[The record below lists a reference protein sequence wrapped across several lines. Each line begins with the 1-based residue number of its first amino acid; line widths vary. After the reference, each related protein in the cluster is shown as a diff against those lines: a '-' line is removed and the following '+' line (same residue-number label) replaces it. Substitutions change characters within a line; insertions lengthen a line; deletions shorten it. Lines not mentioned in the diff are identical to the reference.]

1 MKIFDL
7 ILLSGSEQ
15 AKMLVMVLFSIAL
28 FVLVPLLFGKKPNEE
43 TSSKLEEDKKDK
55 KDKKI
60 KNNTSVK
67 IRTDGYYISKYVAPA
82 EFNEIISIHF
92 FIIFTKNGFVG
103 LLEIEDYDEWKMNN
117 TDEDIKELILESS
130 EITEIKNPQILA
142 RYKLKD
148 RQITMKFYDPNDYS
162 NSDLENILNYVKW
175 YGSIINNGLVLSF
188 DKAYYNDALQDYVIE
203 NQLKNLKFQFKQL
216 N

>member
-1 MKIFDL
+1 MKIFDF

-43 TSSKLEEDKKDK
+43 ISSKLEEDKKT
-55 KDKKI
+55 
-60 KNNTSVK
+60 KNNTNGK
-67 IRTDGYYISKYVAPA
+67 IRTDGYYISKYEALT

-103 LLEIEDYDEWKMNN
+103 LLEIEDYDEWRMNN
-117 TDEDIKELILESS
+117 SDEDIKELILESS
-130 EITEIKNPQILA
+130 KISEIKNPQILA
-142 RYKLKD
+142 KYKQKEEK
-148 RQITMKFYDPNDYS
+148 IKMKFYDPDDFS
-162 NSDLENILNYVKW
+162 NSDPENLLNYDKW
-175 YGSIINNGLVLSF
+175 YGNIINNGLVLSF
-188 DKAYYNDALQDYVIE
+188 DKAYFNDALQDYVVE